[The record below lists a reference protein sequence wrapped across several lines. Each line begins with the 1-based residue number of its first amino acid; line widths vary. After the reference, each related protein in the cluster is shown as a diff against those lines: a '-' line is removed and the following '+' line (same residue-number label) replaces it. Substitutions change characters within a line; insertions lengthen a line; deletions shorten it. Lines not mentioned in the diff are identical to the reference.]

1 MAAASA
7 LEAGDEAGISGVL
20 DLSGIDARE
29 PALELAREFGR
40 ELKLVLVPMPW
51 MLEAAPLLICQMGR
65 WMLESSSRTV
75 P

>member
-40 ELKLVLVPMPW
+40 ELELVLVPMPW
-51 MLEAAPLLICQMGR
+51 MLEAAPLLRCQMGR